1 VLELE
6 WGEAARADLLGIIDY
21 IADDNANAATELLM
35 EIEQKVE
42 RLRER
47 PKLYRRGRVPG
58 TRELVVRPNYIVV
71 YAEDER
77 AVVILPCA
85 PRCADVAIGRSPPPK
100 RRLIRLRKF
109 DPAS

>member
-1 VLELE
+1 LPASEVLELE

-42 RLRER
+42 RLPER

-77 AVVILPCA
+77 AGVILRVLHAAQMWPSE
-85 PRCADVAIGRSPPPK
+85 GRRS
-100 RRLIRLRKF
+100 
-109 DPAS
+109 